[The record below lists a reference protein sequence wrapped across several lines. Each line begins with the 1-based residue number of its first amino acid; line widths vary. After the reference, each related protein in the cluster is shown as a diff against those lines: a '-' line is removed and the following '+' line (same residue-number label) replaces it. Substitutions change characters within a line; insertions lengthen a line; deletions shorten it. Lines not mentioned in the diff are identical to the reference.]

1 MKDQN
6 HTKMPV
12 GRDIP
17 LLLLGI
23 LGIGM
28 SGPLVAMTTIP
39 VIALIFWRN
48 IGGTI
53 LLLPFALRL
62 REWQTSEQR
71 SGIAW
76 AALAGFLL
84 SLHFIG
90 FFYGMRYTSVATGTA
105 LVAMQPIFA
114 AIITQFLGGHIPR
127 PAWFGMTISFI
138 GVVLITGID
147 LHLSVRSFVGD
158 IAALISGA
166 LSAMYVIIGSQAQK
180 KISTFTY
187 TTICYF
193 VAAITAIPMTFV
205 MREQAFGYARRE
217 WLLLLA
223 LIVSAQIL
231 GHTMFNFALK
241 RVAPTVV
248 SLIVFFE
255 VPVAAILAWWWIG
268 QTPPNATIPGIILI
282 LLGCAVFVLR
292 TQKTPQP

>member
-1 MKDQN
+1 
-6 HTKMPV
+6 MPV

-23 LGIGM
+23 IGIGM

-48 IGGTI
+48 IGGTF

-62 REWQTSEQR
+62 SEWRTAEQR
-71 SGIAW
+71 RGIGW

-84 SLHFIG
+84 ALHFIG
-90 FFYGMRYTSVATGTA
+90 FFYGMRYTSVAAGTA

-114 AIITQFLGGHIPR
+114 AIITRFLGGHIPR
-127 PAWFGMTISFI
+127 QAWLGMSISFV
-138 GVVLITGID
+138 GVLVITGID
-147 LHLSVRSFVGD
+147 FQLSWRAFVGD
-158 IAALISGA
+158 LASLVSGA
-166 LSAMYVIIGSQAQK
+166 LSATYVIIGSQAQK
-180 KISTFTY
+180 KVSTFTY

-193 VAAITAIPMTFV
+193 AAALTAIPLSFIMKEKT
-205 MREQAFGYARRE
+205 FGYPARD

-223 LIVSAQIL
+223 LIFSAQIL

-255 VPVAAILAWWWIG
+255 VPVAALLAWWWID
-268 QTPPNATIPGIILI
+268 QTPPGATIPGIVLI

-292 TQKTPQP
+292 THNKVSISAP